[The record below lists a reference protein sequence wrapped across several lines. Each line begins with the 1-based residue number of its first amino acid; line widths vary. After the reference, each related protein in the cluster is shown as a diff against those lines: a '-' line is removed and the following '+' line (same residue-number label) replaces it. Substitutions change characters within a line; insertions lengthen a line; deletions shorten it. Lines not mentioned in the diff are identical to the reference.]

1 MYLIDP
7 CNSDKRV
14 WYCTGYHG
22 CLSIMLSLRY
32 FLNIAPLSE
41 VIEGSGLSIEIE
53 VDSGI
58 NTETARLCVEAGASV
73 L

>member
-1 MYLIDP
+1 
-7 CNSDKRV
+7 
-14 WYCTGYHG
+14 
-22 CLSIMLSLRY
+22 MLSLRY
-32 FLNIAPLSE
+32 FLNNAPLSE

-58 NTETARLCVEAGASV
+58 NTETARFCVEAGASV